1 MEVRKVMSRPVHSVR
16 PRTTIREAAG
26 LMRKYDVGVLA
37 VEENGLPIGIV
48 TDRDI
53 VIRILPEWP
62 DAGTRPVSD
71 AMSLAPISCFAD
83 QDVSLAAVIMGD
95 EQIRRLP
102 VLSRSNRLVGILSI
116 GDIAEDVSEELA
128 GEALGEICEGR
139 ARPTRERRVRRP
151 E

>member
-1 MEVRKVMSRPVHSVR
+1 MEVQKVMSRPVHSVR

-26 LMRKYDVGVLA
+26 LMRKHDVGILA

-53 VIRILPEWP
+53 VIRILPDWP
-62 DAGTRPVSD
+62 DAGALPVSD

-83 QDVSLAAVIMGD
+83 QDVTLAAAIMGD

-102 VLSRSNRLVGILSI
+102 VLARSNRLVGMLSI
-116 GDIAEDVSEELA
+116 GDIAEAVSEELA
-128 GEALGEICEGR
+128 GQALGEICEGR
-139 ARPTRERRVRRP
+139 ARPARKRQVRP
-151 E
+151 LE